1 MIAGARGDN
10 AIPYGI
16 PMRYLLTG
24 AAALALAWTTIALR
38 PELLTG
44 QHAVPAALAVTHLLT
59 LAFATL
65 ILLGAMHQLVPV
77 LLVTKLHA
85 PRLGDVSFA
94 LVAPGAA
101 AIVLGFAFGYR
112 VPLLAAGGTAVLA
125 GLLLFDYNLLRTFLA
140 ARRRDAVSVAMLCSA
155 LYLTLT
161 ALLGLLIALRAVVPG
176 LAGVL
181 GYATPLHL
189 GLGLMGAF
197 GVAIAG
203 AGHRLLSMF
212 VLSHGVSR
220 ARLAWLL
227 WSVGAAL
234 AALTLQT
241 FAGWPLAPLAALLA
255 LAAGVLFVLD
265 VVAILR
271 MRLRRRIE
279 APMATY
285 LAGPAFLVVAAVA
298 ALDGRPDVAV
308 MAVLVGFVTLAIAGM
323 LVKIAAFL
331 TWQHRF
337 AARVGQGAVPLVK
350 DLTRSELEV
359 ATTVGLGLG
368 AATACA
374 TAFWS
379 SPVLAGV
386 AGVTGAIGAWA
397 LALHLAWIVVAPHA
411 ATPASNPATP
421 LGGTP

>member
-1 MIAGARGDN
+1 MIAGGRGDN

-24 AAALALAWTTIALR
+24 CAALALAWTTLALR

-44 QHAVPAALAVTHLLT
+44 HLTVPAALAVTHLLT
-59 LAFATL
+59 LAFAAT

-77 LLVTKLHA
+77 LLVTRLHA
-85 PRLGDVSFA
+85 PRLGDVTFA

-101 AIVLGFAFGYR
+101 AIVLGFALGYR
-112 VPLLAAGGTAVLA
+112 VPLLAGGGAAVLA
-125 GLLLFDYNLLRTFLA
+125 GLLVFDYNLLRTFLA

-161 ALLGLLIALRAVVPG
+161 ALLGLLLALRLVVPALVG
-176 LAGVL
+176 FL

-189 GLGLMGAF
+189 GLGLLGAF

-227 WSVGAAL
+227 GSVFGAL
-234 AALTLQT
+234 AALVLQT
-241 FAGWPLAPLAALLA
+241 FAGWPLGPLAASFAFAAA
-255 LAAGVLFVLD
+255 LLFVLD

-271 MRLRRRIE
+271 VRLRRRLE
-279 APMATY
+279 PPMATY
-285 LAGPAFLVVAAVA
+285 VAAPAFLAIATIA
-298 ALDGRPDVAV
+298 GLAGRPDVAV
-308 MAVLVGFVTLAIAGM
+308 MAVLTGFVTLSIAGM
-323 LVKIAAFL
+323 LVKIVAFL

-337 AARVGQGAVPLVK
+337 AASVGSGTVPLVK
-350 DLTRSELEV
+350 DLTVPTLEV
-359 ATTVGLGLG
+359 VTVASLGIGAG
-368 AATACA
+368 AACA
-374 TAFWS
+374 AAAWS
-379 SPVLAGV
+379 STALAGV
-386 AGVTGAIGAWA
+386 AGVAGAIGAWA
-397 LALHLAWIVVAPHA
+397 LALHVAWIAFAPHA
-411 ATPASNPATP
+411 ATSTAPVAP

>member
-1 MIAGARGDN
+1 VIAGARGDN

-16 PMRYLLTG
+16 PMRFLMAGST
-24 AAALALAWTTIALR
+24 ALAIAWTTLALR

-44 QHAVPAALAVTHLLT
+44 HLGVPAALAVTHLLT

-85 PRLGDVSFA
+85 PRLGDVTFA

-101 AIVLGFAFGYR
+101 AIVLGFALGYR
-112 VPLLAAGGTAVLA
+112 VPLLAGGGAAVLA
-125 GLLLFDYNLLRTFLA
+125 GLLLFDYNLVRTFLA

-161 ALLGLLIALRAVVPG
+161 ALLGLLIALRVVFPA
-176 LAGVL
+176 LVGVL

-220 ARLAWLL
+220 ARLAWLQ
-227 WSVGAAL
+227 WAVGAAL
-234 AALTLQT
+234 AALALQT
-241 FAGWPLAPLAALLA
+241 FLGWPLGPLAALLA
-255 LAAGVLFVLD
+255 VAAAVLFVLD
-265 VVAILR
+265 AVAILR
-271 MRLRRRIE
+271 VRLRRRIE
-279 APMATY
+279 VPIATY
-285 LAGPAFLVVAAVA
+285 LAGPVFLAAAVVATLA
-298 ALDGRPDVAV
+298 GRPDVAV
-308 MAVLVGFVTLAIAGM
+308 MAVLLGFVTLAIAGM
-323 LVKIAAFL
+323 LVKITGFL

-337 AARVGQGAVPLVK
+337 AARVGSGTVPLVK
-350 DLTRSELEV
+350 DLMRPMLERV
-359 ATTVGLGLG
+359 TAAGLGIG
-368 AATACA
+368 AAAACA
-374 TAFWS
+374 AAAWS
-379 SPVLAGV
+379 STPLAGV
-386 AGVTGAIGAWA
+386 AGIAGAIGAWA
-397 LALHLAWIVVAPHA
+397 LALHLAWIVVAPHTASTPVA
-411 ATPASNPATP
+411 AGP
-421 LGGTP
+421 LGGPP

>member
-1 MIAGARGDN
+1 MIAGGRGDT

-24 AAALALAWTTIALR
+24 CAALALAWTTLALR
-38 PELLTG
+38 PGLLTG
-44 QHAVPAALAVTHLLT
+44 HLAVPAVLAVTHLLT

-77 LLVTKLHA
+77 LLVTRLHA
-85 PRLGDVSFA
+85 PRLGDATFA

-101 AIVLGFAFGYR
+101 AIVLGFALGYR
-112 VPLLAAGGTAVLA
+112 VPLLAGGGAAVLT

-161 ALLGLLIALRAVVPG
+161 ALLGLLLALRPVVPALVG
-176 LAGVL
+176 IL
-181 GYATPLHL
+181 GHATPLHL
-189 GLGLMGAF
+189 GLGLIGAF

-227 WSVGAAL
+227 WAVFGALTAL
-234 AALTLQT
+234 ALQT
-241 FAGWPLAPLAALLA
+241 FVGWPLGPIAAA
-255 LAAGVLFVLD
+255 FAIAAAVLFTLD

-271 MRLRRRIE
+271 VRLRRRIE
-279 APMATY
+279 PPMATY
-285 LAGPAFLVVAAVA
+285 VAGPAFLAIAVVAALA
-298 ALDGRPDVAV
+298 GRPDVAV
-308 MAVLVGFVTLAIAGM
+308 MAVLVGFVTLSIAGM
-323 LVKIAAFL
+323 LVKIVAFL

-337 AARVGQGAVPLVK
+337 AASVGRGAVPLVK
-350 DLTRSELEV
+350 DLTVPKLEV
-359 ATTVGLGLG
+359 VTAAGLGTG
-368 AATACA
+368 AAAACAATAWA
-374 TAFWS
+374 STA
-379 SPVLAGV
+379 VAGLAGV
-386 AGVTGAIGAWA
+386 AGATGAWV
-397 LALHLAWIVVAPHA
+397 LALHLAWIAFAPHA
-411 ATPASNPATP
+411 ATSTAPVAP